1 MSLIRVDLEKCERE
15 GFCVDAC
22 PLGILSMDE
31 KGVPQVARGLAQH
44 CIACGHCVAACPH
57 GALDNVRNPL
67 SSQGTLPGYPV
78 VDSTTAL
85 AFLRSRR
92 SIRRYRS
99 DRVPREE
106 VAKALEAARYAPSGH
121 NSQGI
126 SYLVVDDPSA
136 LRHITSLVVEWMR
149 NLMASQPDVA
159 SRLHLPGIVRAYE
172 NGDDRILRSAPV
184 LIAAFAPRDLTP
196 APAATNLALEY
207 LELYAT
213 TLGLGT
219 CWAGYT
225 QVCAHQ
231 FAPLAEFL
239 KVPGDCMVTG
249 VMMLGYPKFGYYRL
263 PERNPANITWFEPNH
278 AV

>member
-15 GFCVDAC
+15 GFCADVC
-22 PLGILSMDE
+22 PLGILTMDDE
-31 KGVPQVARGLAQH
+31 AGPQVVRGLAQH

-67 SSQGTLPGYPV
+67 SAQGLLPRYPV
-78 VDSTTAL
+78 VDASTAL

-92 SIRRYRS
+92 SIRRYRN
-99 DRVPREE
+99 DQVPREQI
-106 VAKALEAARYAPSGH
+106 AKALEAARYGPSGH

-149 NLMASQPDVA
+149 GLVETQPDLA
-159 SRLHLPGIVRAYE
+159 SRLHMPGIIRAHE
-172 NGDDRILRSAPV
+172 NGEDRILRNAPV
-184 LIAAFAPRDLTP
+184 LIAAFAPKNLNP
-196 APAATNLALEY
+196 APVTATLALEY

-225 QVCAHQ
+225 QVCAQQ
-231 FAPLAEFL
+231 FAPLVEFL
-239 KVPGDCMVTG
+239 KIPKDCVVTG
-249 VMMLGYPKFGYYRL
+249 MMMLGYPKCRYYRL
-263 PERNPANITWFEPNH
+263 PERNPLSITWYDPN
-278 AV
+278 